1 MSLLD
6 YVVRRD
12 HFQTE
17 EYGHGFNFPC
27 CACVHRHG
35 LHTDDPCAH
44 CDHNDSAFRAL
55 CGDRS
60 KQPAPTRK

>member
-12 HFQTE
+12 HFQAE

-27 CACVHRHG
+27 CVCVHRHG
-35 LHTDDPCAH
+35 AHTDEPCDR
-44 CDHNDSAFRAL
+44 CDYNDTATKEGTNNERP
-55 CGDRS
+55 DRD
-60 KQPAPTRK
+60 